1 MCNLRKNLFNAKSS
15 IVLLLILSQS
25 FCLAAKKA
33 TVSVVF
39 SSDIEPY
46 RQSYDGFKEIF
57 DEKKINL
64 RVLKHNLERDNIET
78 IYSAVKAE
86 KPDLIFAVG
95 TKALQSAQANITDTP
110 VVFSM
115 VLNPGQITASNVSGV
130 SLDIPAEAKLRNLKK
145 IFPDKKSI
153 GLIYS
158 PQSETLY
165 KDIQQTC
172 TELEYRLVSK
182 KIGSKTEFSDVLG
195 SISPQ
200 IDCFLMT
207 PDTDIYYPKLV
218 EYLLRES
225 LKENIPVIG
234 LSSNYVKAG
243 ALIAFDCDYQDI
255 GNQAGEIAFG
265 IISGENQAQSNCLSP
280 RKIKFSLNLATAEM
294 LGINISPE
302 IIKQASEVF
311 GK

>member
-1 MCNLRKNLFNAKSS
+1 M
-15 IVLLLILSQS
+15 LSQS
-25 FCLAAKKA
+25 VCFAIQKA

-46 RQSYDGFKEIF
+46 RQSYDGFKEFF
-57 DEKKINL
+57 DEKKVTL

-115 VLNPGQITASNVSGV
+115 VLNPGQITAPNISGV
-130 SLDIPAEAKLRNLKK
+130 SLDIPAEAKLRTLKK

-165 KDIQQTC
+165 KDIKQTC
-172 TELEYRLVSK
+172 SELEYRLVSK
-182 KIGSKTEFSDVLG
+182 KISSKTEFPDVLG

-200 IDCFLMT
+200 IDCFMMT

-265 IISGENQAQSNCLSP
+265 ILSGKNQAQSNCLSP
-280 RKIKFSLNLATAEM
+280 RKIKYSLNLTTAEM
-294 LGINISPE
+294 LGIEISPE